1 MSTLRTEA
9 AESART
15 NGQGAKERVTDLRL
29 EAPPGARRVRVP
41 ELLVGA
47 ALTVGCALAAVM
59 WHANATQREPVLA
72 LASDV
77 ARGDVIELSDIR
89 VVYVGSDEQLVTL
102 DREQAPSVVGH
113 VAAADLQAGTIL
125 TSAHVT
131 DRQRVESGEGV
142 VGLALD
148 PGQFP
153 ATGLARGDLVNV
165 VSASDGEPGVLAEAA
180 VVFAAEDLGG
190 QGRRFISI
198 RTSEEAANEIAA
210 AAERGPIR
218 LVLVAG

>member
-1 MSTLRTEA
+1 MSTLRTET

-29 EAPPGARRVRVP
+29 EAPPGARRVRVS
-41 ELLVGA
+41 ELLLGA
-47 ALTVGCALAAVM
+47 ALAVGCALVAVL
-59 WHANATQREPVLA
+59 WHANATQREPALA
-72 LASDV
+72 LATDV
-77 ARGDVIELSDIR
+77 ARGDVIESSDIR
-89 VVYVGSDEQLVTL
+89 VVYIGSDEQLVTL
-102 DREQAPSVVGH
+102 GRAQAASVVGQ

-125 TSAHVT
+125 TSAHVA
-131 DRQRVESGEGV
+131 DPQRVESGEGV

-153 ATGLARGDLVNV
+153 ASGLAPGDLVNV
-165 VSASDGEPGVLAEAA
+165 VSASDGEAAVLAEAA
-180 VVFAAEDLGG
+180 VVFAVQDLGG
-190 QGRRFISI
+190 QGRRFVSI